1 MKMKKGLLTM
11 LALLSIG
18 SSAFAQ
24 KTLNVPEVARKA
36 GPVMQVVVLE
46 KEKKGTVKV
55 LLSGT
60 ENYRDLQFD
69 IELPAGVTAAEGK
82 SVFSDKY
89 VVQSAVQSD
98 GQTVRFVLYSESKG
112 NYLNNEILFEIP
124 VTVEDVDAVNGKKAF
139 IKDVKSSD
147 DDALKSL
154 TDIQGSEIPFS
165 VMKLGDVTDDGKVD
179 ISDAQ
184 ALVSYSFN
192 NPPSVFIKDVADLT
206 ENSKI
211 DISDAQALVAQLFAG
226 SSSTPAK
233 QFVEDEVENEL
244 DPE

>member
-1 MKMKKGLLTM
+1 MQMKKSLLTM

-98 GQTVRFVLYSESKG
+98 GQTVRFVLYSESTG

-124 VTVEDVDAVNGKKAF
+124 VTVNDLSVLADAKAKIENVF
-139 IKDVKSSD
+139 SSN
-147 DDALKSL
+147 DAALTSL

-165 VMKLGDVTDDGKVD
+165 VMKLGDVTDNGVVD

-184 ALVSYSFN
+184 ALVAFCFN
-192 NPPSVFIKDVADLT
+192 HAPSVFVKEVADLT
-206 ENSKI
+206 DNSAI
-211 DISDAQALVAQLFAG
+211 DISDAQALVAKLFEG
-226 SSSTPAK
+226 SSTNAK